1 MDSGIGVAAYAKAA
15 APNVLDAGGT
25 LASFRSGFI
34 KHFYCKL
41 TQSLA
46 DTASDR
52 SALRVEGWALSS
64 PPMKAARKGRPLS
77 WSKSACRCT
86 VERGRDRMTSPHVH
100 QREGEVPPAPPSST
114 VNCAVS
120 LLREF
125 DRGGKPSIFRA
136 LASSCQNSPH
146 AVNRS
151 LR

>member
-15 APNVLDAGGT
+15 APNVIDAGGT

-52 SALRVEGWALSS
+52 SALRVQGWALSG

-77 WSKSACRCT
+77 WSKSARQAQSRA
-86 VERGRDRMTSPHVH
+86 VLR
-100 QREGEVPPAPPSST
+100 PSAT
-114 VNCAVS
+114 AC
-120 LLREF
+120 
-125 DRGGKPSIFRA
+125 
-136 LASSCQNSPH
+136 H
-146 AVNRS
+146 
-151 LR
+151 